1 MAQLVCNSSGWS
13 DPQRSGL
20 SPAPHPAQVLLLW
33 VNQLVAAKGPP
44 SDDTPYFL
52 SFSSAVPGNP
62 RNSLFFWLE
71 GNQDE
76 FQYFLSRPP
85 PSPSCL
91 YLQISGFPNPNPL
104 MDGGQLPNTSGT
116 KGVQNRSQTSR
127 CWGDPANGS
136 CTVSW
141 AASWLVEAC
150 LPPPLI
156 FAAFLLRIGSEGET
170 HAGGLGQ
177 TFGNACLAKPQP
189 RKEI

>member
-1 MAQLVCNSSGWS
+1 MAQLVRNSSGWS

-150 LPPPLI
+150 LPPPLS
-156 FAAFLLRIGSEGET
+156 L
-170 HAGGLGQ
+170 
-177 TFGNACLAKPQP
+177 QP
-189 RKEI
+189 SS